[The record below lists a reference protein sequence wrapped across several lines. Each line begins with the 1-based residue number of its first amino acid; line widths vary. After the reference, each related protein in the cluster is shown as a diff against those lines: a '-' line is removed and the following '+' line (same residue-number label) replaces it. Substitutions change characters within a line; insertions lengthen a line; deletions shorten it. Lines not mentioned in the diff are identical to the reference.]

1 MLSTQFQLMS
11 CQKYWRSRI
20 FSCLKVQWHKG
31 FKIKLFRLFLPL
43 LSCILVSIA
52 GIHSPAAQL
61 KSTEIL
67 WDTYGIPHIYGKDV
81 KSLFHAFGWAQ
92 TQSHGNLLLRLYGQA
107 RGQAAEYWGQK
118 YLASDRWVRTMGIP
132 TRSRKWYE
140 AQNPVFRSYLDAFA
154 AGINAYARA
163 HAESIDDEV
172 KVVLPVNGEDV
183 LAHLQRVL
191 HFTFVVDPE
200 SVPSLD
206 RQQQAHN
213 TPLPARGSNGW
224 AIAPSRS
231 ASGNAMLLANPH
243 LPWSDLF
250 LWYEAQLTA
259 PGFDAYGAALVGVP
273 VLSIA
278 FNNNLGWTH
287 TVNVHDGWDAYEL
300 TLVDGG
306 YQLDGKVKTFQTE
319 TQTLKIKQDDG
330 TLRQEPFKVQSSVH
344 GPVIATKDNK
354 AIALRVVGLE
364 QPGAIE
370 QWWQMA
376 GAKNLDEFE
385 TALKRLQIPMFTVM
399 YADRAGHIL
408 HLFNGQVPV
417 RSQGN
422 FADWEGSIPGDTS
435 TTVWTKTHP
444 YQDLPRV
451 LDPPSGWLQNANDP
465 PWTTTFPQAIAPED
479 YPPYIAPRGPMEFRA
494 QRSAQMLAEDK
505 QISFEEMVKYKH
517 STRMELAD
525 RLLDDLIPAAQQ
537 QGSEL
542 ARRAVSV
549 LKAWDRQANA
559 DSRGAVLFA
568 FWAEAMDTDRLFAT
582 PWKAEAARTT
592 PDGLAN
598 PAGAVATLEAV
609 ARKVETTYG
618 SLDVPWGEVFRL
630 RYDDVDL
637 PANGATGSLG
647 VFRALDFVPSADGR
661 FQSIQGD
668 SYVAAI
674 EFSNPLRAKV
684 LTSYGNAT
692 QPMSPHRGDQL
703 KLFARQELR
712 SVWRSRQEI
721 EAHLSSRQV
730 F

>member
-1 MLSTQFQLMS
+1 
-11 CQKYWRSRI
+11 
-20 FSCLKVQWHKG
+20 
-31 FKIKLFRLFLPL
+31 
-43 LSCILVSIA
+43 
-52 GIHSPAAQL
+52 
-61 KSTEIL
+61 
-67 WDTYGIPHIYGKDV
+67 
-81 KSLFHAFGWAQ
+81 
-92 TQSHGNLLLRLYGQA
+92 
-107 RGQAAEYWGQK
+107 
-118 YLASDRWVRTMGIP
+118 
-132 TRSRKWYE
+132 
-140 AQNPVFRSYLDAFA
+140 
-154 AGINAYARA
+154 
-163 HAESIDDEV
+163 
-172 KVVLPVNGEDV
+172 
-183 LAHLQRVL
+183 
-191 HFTFVVDPE
+191 
-200 SVPSLD
+200 
-206 RQQQAHN
+206 
-213 TPLPARGSNGW
+213 
-224 AIAPSRS
+224 
-231 ASGNAMLLANPH
+231 
-243 LPWSDLF
+243 
-250 LWYEAQLTA
+250 
-259 PGFDAYGAALVGVP
+259 
-273 VLSIA
+273 
-278 FNNNLGWTH
+278 
-287 TVNVHDGWDAYEL
+287 
-300 TLVDGG
+300 
-306 YQLDGKVKTFQTE
+306 
-319 TQTLKIKQDDG
+319 
-330 TLRQEPFKVQSSVH
+330 
-344 GPVIATKDNK
+344 
-354 AIALRVVGLE
+354 
-364 QPGAIE
+364 
-370 QWWQMA
+370 
-376 GAKNLDEFE
+376 
-385 TALKRLQIPMFTVM
+385 
-399 YADRAGHIL
+399 
-408 HLFNGQVPV
+408 VPV

-435 TTVWTKTHP
+435 TTLWTKTHP
-444 YQDLPRV
+444 YQDLPCV
-451 LDPPSGWLQNANDP
+451 LAPPSGWLQNANDP

-630 RYDDVDL
+630 RYDNVDL

-674 EFSNPLRAKV
+674 EFSNPVRAKV